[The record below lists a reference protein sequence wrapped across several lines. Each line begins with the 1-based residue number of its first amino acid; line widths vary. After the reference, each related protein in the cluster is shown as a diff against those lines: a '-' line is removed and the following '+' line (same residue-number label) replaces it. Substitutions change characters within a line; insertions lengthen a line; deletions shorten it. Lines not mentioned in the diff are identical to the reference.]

1 MHLLLKSVAT
11 SFLKVPFGCA
21 MLVARF
27 QGYHL
32 YLKSLINSWKSAS
45 PFEQVKKLGCD
56 YSFDQAVL
64 ELKDLLAT
72 TSSVLGLKACI
83 NIAGLFFFFNSL
95 TAKSTQEEKSL
106 FLNSCP

>member
-21 MLVARF
+21 VLPDF
-27 QGYHL
+27 KCTTCI
-32 YLKSLINSWKSAS
+32 LKVFINSWKSVS
-45 PFEQVKKLGCD
+45 SFEQVKKLGCD

-72 TSSVLGLKACI
+72 TSSVLGLKTCI
-83 NIAGLFFFFNSL
+83 SIAGLIL
-95 TAKSTQEEKSL
+95 L
-106 FLNSCP
+106 LLNQPRKRNLYS

>member
-83 NIAGLFFFFNSL
+83 NIAGLFFFFL
-95 TAKSTQEEKSL
+95 IL
-106 FLNSCP
+106 LLLNQLRKRNLYS